1 MFSFSDEVL
10 NFANKEI
17 VNISS
22 LVRISLKFSEMF
34 VIEPA
39 VGENIAW
46 ELFSSSSF
54 SFTIT
59 KWLHF
64 EYARFGDVLDSR
76 YLALKL
82 RSPGGSFLVSSHNAI
97 H

>member
-1 MFSFSDEVL
+1 
-10 NFANKEI
+10 
-17 VNISS
+17 
-22 LVRISLKFSEMF
+22 MF
-34 VIEPA
+34 VIEP
-39 VGENIAW
+39 VVDQNIPW

-59 KWLHF
+59 KWLQF

-82 RSPGGSFLVSSHNAI
+82 RSPRGSFFVSSHNAI
-97 H
+97 Q